1 MKLLILI
8 FLRAVR
14 ISKCFMRSLPKAL
27 SASAIV
33 IAGAAAVLSLLRKGE
48 GLSYADCFVMSLA
61 VILLMWVAV
70 SLIDVLSY
78 GMNIH
83 HMYDDELIGSAF
95 SGIGHKSLMFE
106 GALVTFHREKYREA
120 LDAFT
125 SLSGGKVRLTS
136 REEGVLEYYRGRC
149 YQIMSFFPNAAAC
162 YEKCLKTEF
171 SAPFTELF
179 LARCYASG
187 GETAK
192 AADIY
197 RSLAGGEG
205 PLAPLARTE
214 AGRMYLELN
223 DGENALKW
231 FGEAMDRRENYA
243 EALGGAAIA
252 YTLLHNM
259 EKGEELFRL
268 ALLNHINDPDGFMS
282 YFKSV
287 QAAVVLGSAAREE

>member
-1 MKLLILI
+1 MLFLSLIY
-8 FLRAVR
+8 RRTVR
-14 ISKCFMRSLPKAL
+14 MIKCFARSLPKAL
-27 SASAIV
+27 AVSALV
-33 IAGAAAVLSLLRKGE
+33 ITGAAAVLAVLRKGE
-48 GLSYADCFVMSLA
+48 GLSYADCSMMSLA
-61 VILLMWVAV
+61 VVLLMWVAV

-83 HMYDDELIGSAF
+83 HMYDDELIGKAF
-95 SGIGHKSLMFE
+95 TGIGRKSMIFE
-106 GALVTFHREKYREA
+106 TALADFNRERYQQA
-120 LDAFT
+120 LEGFT
-125 SLSGGKVRLTS
+125 AIEQGDFRLTS
-136 REEGVLEYYRGRC
+136 RETGVISYYRGRC

-187 GETAK
+187 GETAR
-192 AADIY
+192 AEDIY
-197 RSLAGGEG
+197 RSLAGGG

-214 AGRMYLELN
+214 AGRMYLELS
-223 DGENALKW
+223 DADNALKW
-231 FGEAMDRRENYA
+231 FGEAMERRENYA

-252 YTLLHNM
+252 HTIMHDID
-259 EKGEELFRL
+259 KGEELFKL

-287 QAAVVLGSAAREE
+287 QAAVVLDSTSRKE